1 MKSLHRK
8 IMSRQSSTGHSSSS
22 RNRSLAPYFQWCA
35 GQLAIAGLLAMAI
48 PGGQATAASNK
59 FAVCS
64 AELLRANISPNL
76 ASTACAEALEP
87 MDLSECVLRMASVT
101 PAIADRA
108 LGSCTRVRRP
118 VELAKCVVEINR
130 RTESSD
136 ISSVLDHCRRSL
148 LPLRFSSCVIGLSNQ
163 TDFSTARTMSTCIA
177 AEGFTRQ
184 LSPTPVRSTPPNSLP
199 DFVPDFTPGP
209 EVQINGPL

>member
-1 MKSLHRK
+1 MKSLYRK
-8 IMSRQSSTGHSSSS
+8 IMSRQSSVGR
-22 RNRSLAPYFQWCA
+22 RNRTLAPYFQWCA

-59 FAVCS
+59 FAVCA
-64 AELLRANISPNL
+64 AELLRANISPDL

-87 MDLSECVLRMASVT
+87 MDLSECVLRIASLT
-101 PAIADRA
+101 PALADRA

-130 RTESSD
+130 RAQNSD
-136 ISSVLDHCRRSL
+136 VSSVLDNCRRSL

-163 TDFSTARTMSTCIA
+163 TDFSPARTMTTCIA
-177 AEGFTRQ
+177 AEGFTRE
-184 LSPTPVRSTPPNSLP
+184 LSPTPVPPTPPTSFP
-199 DFVPDFTPGP
+199 EFVPEFTPGP
-209 EVQINGPL
+209 EVQIDGPL